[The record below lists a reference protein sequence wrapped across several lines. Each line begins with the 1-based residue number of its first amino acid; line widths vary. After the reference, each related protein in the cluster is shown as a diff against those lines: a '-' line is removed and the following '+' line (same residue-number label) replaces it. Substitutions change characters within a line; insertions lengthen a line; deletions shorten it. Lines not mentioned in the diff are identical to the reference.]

1 MDADDVPKLIG
12 TVEPDNDQYKAT
24 EAALSKYLELA
35 KTPVATLPDVTKTVS
50 VGGGYPAAEALAA
63 RLKVEGDLEDAG
75 VAGGTAFT
83 KELSEGVKN
92 YQMRHGF
99 TPDGKLTAQTV
110 ASMNVPL
117 SERATQLALS
127 LERWRW
133 LPGDY
138 LKPRLMVNLPEFLL
152 RGYDESHHL
161 DFTMKVV
168 VGKALGEHDTPV
180 FTHMMKYLVFRPY
193 WNVAH
198 EHREEG
204 ACSAYRGNIGYLAA
218 KNFEVTTSKG
228 EVLSNY
234 TAKQVVQ
241 GGVMVREKPGPKNSL
256 GLVKFMFPN
265 EYDIYLHSTPA
276 TELFNRTRR
285 DFSHGCVRVQKP
297 DELAAWV
304 LQGQGDWDL
313 DKVQDAM
320 NNGKDNN
327 QVNLKTPLPIVIF
340 YLTELSG
347 TMERWT
353 SSTTS
358 TSTTR
363 RCRQC
368 CRKVHPIL
376 NTTSRR
382 SPRKLGIRCRPSSSC
397 RDAVAYFGYMQRR
410 EA

>member
-1 MDADDVPKLIG
+1 MTISVMRYISDLRIGRVNPQHFNFDINTQEKKYDLPEFVSDNAVDADDVPKLIG

-152 RGYDESHHL
+152 RG
-161 DFTMKVV
+161 
-168 VGKALGEHDTPV
+168 
-180 FTHMMKYLVFRPY
+180 
-193 WNVAH
+193 
-198 EHREEG
+198 
-204 ACSAYRGNIGYLAA
+204 I
-218 KNFEVTTSKG
+218 
-228 EVLSNY
+228 
-234 TAKQVVQ
+234 
-241 GGVMVREKPGPKNSL
+241 
-256 GLVKFMFPN
+256 
-265 EYDIYLHSTPA
+265 
-276 TELFNRTRR
+276 
-285 DFSHGCVRVQKP
+285 
-297 DELAAWV
+297 
-304 LQGQGDWDL
+304 
-313 DKVQDAM
+313 
-320 NNGKDNN
+320 
-327 QVNLKTPLPIVIF
+327 
-340 YLTELSG
+340 
-347 TMERWT
+347 
-353 SSTTS
+353 
-358 TSTTR
+358 
-363 RCRQC
+363 
-368 CRKVHPIL
+368 
-376 NTTSRR
+376 
-382 SPRKLGIRCRPSSSC
+382 
-397 RDAVAYFGYMQRR
+397 
-410 EA
+410 